1 MRKLTLLSGAAFATT
16 LLAGGCGDPV
26 PPPVPV
32 TCEGAEPCAIVT
44 FVWDS
49 RPDTMRV
56 MVTHG
61 PTIQA
66 AHGYVQTGQG
76 AGIPSGPIVRG
87 AGSDPALPF
96 HYVADSVRLVE
107 AAIELCDGRL
117 MKTVAQ
123 LNEYFAGATGN
134 ANANRALFCPW
145 GARPVLV
152 EESL

>member
-1 MRKLTLLSGAAFATT
+1 MRTVRAAAGA
-16 LLAGGCGDPV
+16 LAAIVAAGCGSSPT
-26 PPPVPV
+26 PPPAVG
-32 TCEGAEPCAIVT
+32 CEGAEPCAIVT

-66 AHGYVQTGQG
+66 AHAYVQTGTG
-76 AGIPSGPIVRG
+76 PGIPSGTIQRG

-96 HYVADSVRLVE
+96 HYLPDSVRLVE
-107 AAIELCDGRL
+107 VAIELCDGRL

-123 LNEYFAGATGN
+123 LNAYFEGATGN
-134 ANANRALFCPW
+134 PNASRAPFCPW
-145 GARPVLV
+145 GARPVQV
-152 EESL
+152 DESL